1 MCLHNE
7 IWWKR
12 EFFVVD
18 SQTPKDWPTANFT
31 GSGLRC
37 STVNQPAKATP
48 QPSGGG
54 VGWFRCQQLSILYF
68 AVHFLEPLHCI
79 SRHLGFLLLGVDRP
93 VKNYLSVWIFNL

>member
-54 VGWFRCQQLSILYF
+54 VGWFRCQQLSMLRPSWLR
-68 AVHFLEPLHCI
+68 VVGESGLSPLMA
-79 SRHLGFLLLGVDRP
+79 L
-93 VKNYLSVWIFNL
+93 